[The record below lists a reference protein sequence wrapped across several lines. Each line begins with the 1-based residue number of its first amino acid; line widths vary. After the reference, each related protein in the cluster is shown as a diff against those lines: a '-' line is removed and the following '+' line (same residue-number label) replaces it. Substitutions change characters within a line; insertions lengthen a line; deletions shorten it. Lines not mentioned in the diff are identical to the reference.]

1 MIFRSTSCQSAF
13 SKILRAWRLAACTTL
28 LLLPTNLL
36 ADEIIKRS
44 GDWTVSGEET
54 IRDKRIQLDGS
65 LVLPRD
71 TTLTLEDC
79 TLEIIGDYSRQHS
92 VEWNGGTLVTKNCKV
107 GGFVNESG
115 TAIHTVFHLYEGLW
129 DATDT
134 TVSYSYGISFH
145 WEKGKG
151 VLRGTRLKAGP
162 RPDAIIL
169 SGEADVELVDSD
181 FPIGLG
187 VYCDKGGKT
196 ELNLLPG
203 DSITA
208 QYGRNNLLPGVNWRL
223 KMTKTRVERWFLFL
237 RRIGGWQSPAEVTL
251 AASRDMI
258 VSLFPHNLTGEITLT
273 NDLAKPL
280 VMGNLTLKRSG
291 DEAAGI
297 SMYAMYFSG
306 DETDATIKGR
316 THICEWMQGAGTVR
330 VEGIDKPQDMTFGC
344 TTLELSNRAKLIA
357 SRVHFGRPMT
367 WQPENNIGEANV
379 KDNASLEATDVS
391 VNKVRFRAED
401 NAIVQIKGVEKLG
414 ELLTSEEGGKIS
426 VDERGTDLTATEKP
440 KVWII
445 TDMSDK
451 RLHGG
456 EKEGSVNDP
465 DDISAMAGYLLMAS
479 EFETLGIVV
488 ASTHRN
494 EHRGSPDQA
503 VWANDYFGEAYRAE
517 VAGLNETIGGYPSE
531 ISFKQSCIKES
542 AERFNSKRTYVSLDR
557 YDTVADLLATA
568 EAITG
573 DDVLNVLCW
582 GSLTEPAIFVNHCL
596 VADKQDVLERVRFIA
611 HWTNSPL
618 HQGSKEHPEN
628 VANCR
633 EDSAAC
639 GYLKRMASDGKIRFY
654 ECGAI
659 GQHGIVSGA
668 PKGREYYDQFRTSK
682 LGTIFVDGKFAYN
695 GVDHSDSATYW
706 TLLGT
711 YGVSLDDIRPNGANT
726 AKIEKQNKEK
736 FRNNSR
742 RIHDELLRRSGVVQA
757 ASLQSN

>member
-1 MIFRSTSCQSAF
+1 MTVVAVSIC
-13 SKILRAWRLAACTTL
+13 L
-28 LLLPTNLL
+28 LLTASAD
-36 ADEIIKRS
+36 ADEIVLRS
-44 GDWTVSGEET
+44 GDWIVRGDET
-54 IRDKRIQLDGS
+54 IRDSHIRLDGT
-65 LVLPRD
+65 LILPKD
-71 TTLTLEDC
+71 TSLTLEDC

-92 VEWNGGTLVTKNCKV
+92 VEWKGGTLVTKNCKI

-129 DATDT
+129 EATDT
-134 TVSYSYGISFH
+134 TVSYAYGISFH

-151 VLRGTRLKAGP
+151 VLRGLRLKAGP

-208 QYGRNNLLPGVNWRL
+208 NYNRDNLLPGVNWQL
-223 KMTKTRVERWFLFL
+223 KMTNTRVERWFLFL
-237 RRIGGWQSPAEVTL
+237 RRIGGWQRPAEVTL
-251 AASRDMI
+251 TASRDMI
-258 VSLFPHNLTGEITLT
+258 VSLFPHNLKGEITLT
-273 NDLAKPL
+273 NDLAQPL

-291 DEAAGI
+291 DDPAGI

-306 DETDATIKGR
+306 DETNATIKGR

-344 TTLELSNRAKLIA
+344 TTLELSGEAKLIA
-357 SRVHFGRPMT
+357 NRVHFGRPMT
-367 WQPENNIGEANV
+367 WQPESNIGEANV
-379 KDNASLEATDVS
+379 KDNALLEATDIS

-401 NAIVQIKGVEKLG
+401 NAMVQINGVERLG
-414 ELLTSEEGGKIS
+414 ALLTSEEGGKIQ
-426 VDERGTDLTATEKP
+426 VDEAGQASAAPTRP

-451 RLHGG
+451 RLKGG

-465 DDISAMAGYLLMAS
+465 DDISAMAGYLLMAN

-494 EHRGSPDQA
+494 EHRESPDQA
-503 VWANDYFGEAYRAE
+503 VWASEYFGSAYE
-517 VAGLNETIGGYPSE
+517 SDVAALNKEIGGFPETIK
-531 ISFKQSCIKES
+531 FKQSCIKKS
-542 AERFNSKRTYVSLDR
+542 AERFNSKSTYVSLNR

-568 EAITG
+568 ETIGG

-582 GSLTEPAIFVNHCL
+582 GSLTEPAILVNHCL
-596 VADKQDVLERVRFIA
+596 ATGKHDVLKRVRFIA

-639 GYLKRMASDGKIRFY
+639 SYLKRMAFDGKIRFY

-711 YGVSLDDIRPNGANT
+711 YGVSLNDIRPNGVNT
-726 AKIEKQNKEK
+726 AEIEKENEQT
-736 FRNNSR
+736 FRNHSR
-742 RIHDELLRRSGVVQA
+742 RIHDELLRRSDVVLA
-757 ASLQSN
+757 ASLQP